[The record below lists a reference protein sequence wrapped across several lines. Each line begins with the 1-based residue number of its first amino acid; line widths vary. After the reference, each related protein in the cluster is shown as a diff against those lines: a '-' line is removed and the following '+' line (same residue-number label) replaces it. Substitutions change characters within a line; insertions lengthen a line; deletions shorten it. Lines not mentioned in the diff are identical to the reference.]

1 MGRSIPHPGTTG
13 QWKYGLLECGTLFSP
28 LVGDLSQCTGCLS
41 SPPSGFEDSET
52 QAGEAALLL
61 GGMEAALLLGGMEAA
76 PLLGGME
83 GQLLC
88 LPRSPVGW
96 SFTPC
101 SGKVGGEM

>member
-13 QWKYGLLECGTLFSP
+13 QWKYGSLECGTLFSP

-52 QAGEAALLL
+52 RAGEAVLLL
-61 GGMEAALLLGGMEAA
+61 GGMEAALLLGGMEGRL
-76 PLLGGME
+76 P
-83 GQLLC
+83 C